1 MRVSICIPCYEMHGK
16 GGDFLSFNLS
26 KILIQTYKNYEV
38 VVSDHSISDLIKGV
52 CDQYISLGMNIKYLR
67 NESNRGNSSS
77 NINNA
82 ILNSEGE
89 IIKILFQDDFFFHE
103 KSLENIVDAFSMG
116 KIKWLVTAS
125 CHSLDG
131 ENFERDYYPKYTED
145 IMEGN
150 NLISSPS
157 VLSFLMSNK
166 PTLFDENL
174 VWLMDC
180 DIYRRLHMEHGEP
193 FYLNVINVV
202 NRTWEGQFNNHIPW
216 EKKMWEIR
224 YGRQKYQ
231 NNLIK

>member
-1 MRVSICIPCYEMHGK
+1 MHGK

-26 KILIQTYKNYEV
+26 KILMQTYKDYEV
-38 VVSDHSISDLIKGV
+38 IVSDHSISDLIKDV
-52 CDQYISLGMNIKYLR
+52 CDKYLSLGMDIKYLR
-67 NESNRGNSSS
+67 NELNRGNSSS

-89 IIKILFQDDFFFHE
+89 LIKILFQDDFFFHPE
-103 KSLENIVDAFSMG
+103 SLLDIVNSFRQD
-116 KIKWLVTAS
+116 KIQWLVTAC

-131 ENFERDYYPKYTED
+131 KTFERDYYPCYTED

-157 VLSFLMSNK
+157 VLSFLKSDN
-166 PTLFDENL
+166 PILFDEKL

-180 DIYRRLHMEHGEP
+180 DIYKRLYLKHGDP

-216 EKKMWEIR
+216 ERKRCEIQ
-224 YGRQKYQ
+224 YGREKYKDT
-231 NNLIK
+231 L

>member
-1 MRVSICIPCYEMHGK
+1 MHGK
-16 GGDFLSFNLS
+16 GGEFLSLNLS
-26 KILIQTYKNYEV
+26 KIITQQYKNYEV
-38 VVSDHSISDLIKGV
+38 VVSDHSISDLVKNV
-52 CDQYISLGMNIKYLR
+52 CDEYLSLGMDIKYLR
-67 NESNRGNSSS
+67 NGSNRGNSSS

-89 IIKILFQDDFFFHE
+89 LVKILFQDDFFFHSE
-103 KSLENIVDAFSMG
+103 SLLDIVNSFQ
-116 KIKWLVTAS
+116 KNEINWLVTAC

-131 ENFERDYYPKYTED
+131 QNFERDYYPKYTED

-157 VLSFLMSNK
+157 VLSFLKSDN
-166 PTLFDENL
+166 PILFDEKL

-180 DIYRRLHMEHGEP
+180 DIYKRLYLRHGDP

-216 EKKMWEIR
+216 ERKRWEIQD
-224 YGRQKYQ
+224 GKEKY
-231 NNLIK
+231 K

>member
-1 MRVSICIPCYEMHGK
+1 MHGK
-16 GGDFLSFNLS
+16 GGEFLSLNLS
-26 KILIQTYKNYEV
+26 KIITQQYKNYEV
-38 VVSDHSISDLIKGV
+38 VVSDHSISDLVKNV
-52 CDQYISLGMNIKYLR
+52 CDEYLSLGMDIKYLR
-67 NESNRGNSSS
+67 NGSNRGNSSS

-89 IIKILFQDDFFFHE
+89 LVKILFQDDFFFHSE
-103 KSLENIVDAFSMG
+103 SLLDIVNSFQ
-116 KIKWLVTAS
+116 KNEINWLVTAC

-131 ENFERDYYPKYTED
+131 QNFERYYYPKYTED

-157 VLSFLMSNK
+157 VLSFLKSDN
-166 PTLFDENL
+166 PILFDEKL

-180 DIYRRLHMEHGEP
+180 DIYKRLYLRHGDP

-216 EKKMWEIR
+216 ERKRWEIQ
-224 YGRQKYQ
+224 YGKEKY
-231 NNLIK
+231 K